1 MDFKQQYAA
10 YQQAIEQYLE
20 GLFSQDKP
28 YGRLQEAMRYSIL
41 GGGKRIRPV
50 LTLEFARLGGIDWHL
65 ALPYACALELVHN
78 YSLIHDDL
86 PCMDDDDLRRG
97 QPTTHKK
104 FGETLAVLAG
114 DALQPEAFRLIAEA
128 PCMSD
133 GSRVE
138 AVRVLARACGAD
150 GMVAGQVLD
159 TLYGIQTEE
168 QLKAMYRLK
177 TGVMI
182 SGAAELGCVAADMP
196 ADMRAQAVEFADQ
209 LGLAFQIRDDMLDVV
224 GDEQVFGKPI
234 GSDKEEGKITYVD
247 VDGLEGCAR
256 AVEACTRRAK
266 DAWPSGRTM
275 ISCSPWRTSWWTG
288 TSEER
293 QIEKL
298 RSTVKAVLL
307 GFYAGLF
314 NRGLFRPDALLLS
327 AADGH
332 SQHGCAGGEDHRSPQ
347 HGTGFIAGFRRSGFV
362 LIRLIPGGLRR
373 LVLGRLRLV
382 GIVLRRGVHI
392 QGGYADRAGNLVGGD
407 DKRRSGDVLLRRH
420 EDHALGGYV
429 VIDIRR
435 IIAAVHIVPEC
446 DGGGIGDVADH
457 HAADALQ
464 AGKSIG
470 AAVYRSHGDVLRLRS
485 LCREGM

>member
-1 MDFKQQYAA
+1 MEFKQQYAA
-10 YQQAIEQYLE
+10 YQQAIEEYLN
-20 GLFSQDKP
+20 GIFTADKP

-209 LGLAFQIRDDMLDVV
+209 LGLAFQIRDDMLDVI
-224 GDEQVFGKPI
+224 GNADEFGKPI
-234 GSDKEEGKITYVD
+234 GSDKDEGKVTYVD
-247 VDGLEGCAR
+247 RLGLDDCGKLVHELTEQAVSAVSDLDQDGFLTALAESLT
-256 AVEACTRRAK
+256 E
-266 DAWPSGRTM
+266 RT
-275 ISCSPWRTSWWTG
+275 
-288 TSEER
+288 
-293 QIEKL
+293 K
-298 RSTVKAVLL
+298 
-307 GFYAGLF
+307 
-314 NRGLFRPDALLLS
+314 
-327 AADGH
+327 
-332 SQHGCAGGEDHRSPQ
+332 
-347 HGTGFIAGFRRSGFV
+347 
-362 LIRLIPGGLRR
+362 
-373 LVLGRLRLV
+373 
-382 GIVLRRGVHI
+382 
-392 QGGYADRAGNLVGGD
+392 
-407 DKRRSGDVLLRRH
+407 
-420 EDHALGGYV
+420 
-429 VIDIRR
+429 
-435 IIAAVHIVPEC
+435 
-446 DGGGIGDVADH
+446 
-457 HAADALQ
+457 
-464 AGKSIG
+464 
-470 AAVYRSHGDVLRLRS
+470 
-485 LCREGM
+485 

>member
-1 MDFKQQYAA
+1 MEFKQQYAA
-10 YQQAIEQYLE
+10 YQQAIEEYLN
-20 GLFSQDKP
+20 GIFTADKP

-159 TLYGIQTEE
+159 TLYGIHTEE

-182 SGAAELGCVAADMP
+182 SGAAELGLC
-196 ADMRAQAVEFADQ
+196 
-209 LGLAFQIRDDMLDVV
+209 G
-224 GDEQVFGKPI
+224 GGH
-234 GSDKEEGKITYVD
+234 
-247 VDGLEGCAR
+247 
-256 AVEACTRRAK
+256 AC
-266 DAWPSGRTM
+266 G
-275 ISCSPWRTSWWTG
+275 
-288 TSEER
+288 
-293 QIEKL
+293 
-298 RSTVKAVLL
+298 
-307 GFYAGLF
+307 YAG
-314 NRGLFRPDALLLS
+314 S
-327 AADGH
+327 
-332 SQHGCAGGEDHRSPQ
+332 
-347 HGTGFIAGFRRSGFV
+347 
-362 LIRLIPGGLRR
+362 
-373 LVLGRLRLV
+373 
-382 GIVLRRGVHI
+382 
-392 QGGYADRAGNLVGGD
+392 
-407 DKRRSGDVLLRRH
+407 
-420 EDHALGGYV
+420 
-429 VIDIRR
+429 
-435 IIAAVHIVPEC
+435 
-446 DGGGIGDVADH
+446 GGGICRPAGPGVPDPGRYAGRGRRPAGVR
-457 HAADALQ
+457 Q
-464 AGKSIG
+464 A
-470 AAVYRSHGDVLRLRS
+470 HRLR
-485 LCREGM
+485 

>member
-1 MDFKQQYAA
+1 MEFKQQYAA
-10 YQQAIEQYLE
+10 YQQAIEEYLN
-20 GLFSQDKP
+20 GIFTADKP

-104 FGETLAVLAG
+104 FGETL
-114 DALQPEAFRLIAEA
+114 
-128 PCMSD
+128 
-133 GSRVE
+133 E

-159 TLYGIQTEE
+159 TLYGIHTEE

-196 ADMRAQAVEFADQ
+196 ADMRAQAVEFADR

-224 GDEQVFGKPI
+224 GDQQVFGKPI

-256 AVEACTRRAK
+256 AVESCTQKAK
-266 DAWPSGRTM
+266 DAVAHWP
-275 ISCSPWRTSWWTG
+275 
-288 TSEER
+288 EHD
-293 QIEKL
+293 
-298 RSTVKAVLL
+298 
-307 GFYAGLF
+307 FLF
-314 NRGLFRPDALLLS
+314 AL
-327 AADGH
+327 AD
-332 SQHGCAGGEDHRSPQ
+332 Q
-347 HGTGFIAGFRRSGFV
+347 
-362 LIRLIPGGLRR
+362 
-373 LVLGRLRLV
+373 LV
-382 GIVLRRGVHI
+382 
-392 QGGYADRAGNLVGGD
+392 DR
-407 DKRRSGDVLLRRH
+407 K
-420 EDHALGGYV
+420 
-429 VIDIRR
+429 
-435 IIAAVHIVPEC
+435 
-446 DGGGIGDVADH
+446 
-457 HAADALQ
+457 
-464 AGKSIG
+464 K
-470 AAVYRSHGDVLRLRS
+470 
-485 LCREGM
+485 